1 MKPYTI
7 FFNYLTKFISSILFF
22 LATTITIILF
32 TIFNQNFM
40 AQQLNETNY
49 YEKLYT
55 NIKLEM
61 SYYVT
66 QSGLSDDILNNIFD
80 KELLRRTTEKMLD
93 NFYNNKDNTINKT
106 SIEENLMN
114 NINEELKDY
123 KLTEEDKTSINK
135 FITQMSSI
143 YETEISYSNI
153 LNKYHNSFNRIY
165 HILVALDILCITLF
179 IINYFITRYTLKERN
194 IIISLLTTA
203 TLITIIHLYLSNTL
217 DLGHLEF
224 YNDIISNLINYT
236 YQSIMSI
243 FNIVSTLYLVIS
255 LSLILYATKYTK
267 ELLKYKDKV
276 LIILAIIWMG
286 VIFMFS
292 AQVSDESKSS
302 SNKVTSAVV
311 NTVISIKKEN
321 ISEEKRQ
328 KIIEDKTFIVR
339 KSAHFTEYFILGLI
353 LILYLQTKEKL
364 ATKYV
369 ILAIIF
375 CVLYAT
381 SDEIHQLFVDGR
393 SCKIM
398 DILIDT
404 CGSSLAI
411 LGFTSIYKITT
422 NLKKQKE
429 LFIEQI

>member
-1 MKPYTI
+1 MKPHTI

-22 LATTITIILF
+22 LTTTITIILF

-106 SIEENLMN
+106 SVEENLTN

-339 KSAHFTEYFILGLI
+339 KTAHFTEYFILGLI

-364 ATKYV
+364 ATKYI

-381 SDEIHQLFVDGR
+381 GDEIHQLFVDGR

-411 LGFTSIYKITT
+411 LGFTSIYKLTT

>member
-106 SIEENLMN
+106 SVEENLMN

-123 KLTEEDKTSINK
+123 KLTEEDKTSIDK
-135 FITQMSSI
+135 FITQMSST
-143 YETEISYSNI
+143 YEMEISYSNI
-153 LNKYHNSFNRIY
+153 LNKYHNTFNRIY
-165 HILVALDILCITLF
+165 HILVALDLLCITLF

-243 FNIVSTLYLVIS
+243 FNIVSTIYLVIS

-276 LIILAIIWMG
+276 LIVLAIIWMG

-339 KSAHFTEYFILGLI
+339 KTAHFTEYFILGLI

-364 ATKYV
+364 ATKYI

-393 SCKIM
+393 SCKII

>member
-106 SIEENLMN
+106 SVEENLMN

-123 KLTEEDKTSINK
+123 KLTEEDKTSIDK
-135 FITQMSSI
+135 FITQMSST
-143 YETEISYSNI
+143 YEAEISYSNI
-153 LNKYHNSFNRIY
+153 LNKYHNTFNRIY

-194 IIISLLTTA
+194 IIISLLTT
-203 TLITIIHLYLSNTL
+203 TILITIIHLYLSNTL

-243 FNIVSTLYLVIS
+243 FNIVSTIYLVIS

-364 ATKYV
+364 ATKYI

-381 SDEIHQLFVDGR
+381 SDEIHQIFVDGR

-411 LGFTSIYKITT
+411 LGFTSIYKLTT

>member
-1 MKPYTI
+1 MKPHTI

-22 LATTITIILF
+22 LTTTITIILF

-49 YEKLYT
+49 YEKLYD

-106 SIEENLMN
+106 SVEENLMN

-135 FITQMSSI
+135 FITQMSST

-153 LNKYHNSFNRIY
+153 LNKYHNSFNKIY
-165 HILVALDILCITLF
+165 HILVALDILCIALF

-194 IIISLLTTA
+194 IIISLLTT
-203 TLITIIHLYLSNTL
+203 TILITIIHLYLSNTL

-243 FNIVSTLYLVIS
+243 FNIVSTIYLVIS

-311 NTVISIKKEN
+311 NTIISIKKEN

-339 KSAHFTEYFILGLI
+339 KTAHFTEYFILGLI

-364 ATKYV
+364 TTKYI

-393 SCKIM
+393 SCKII

-411 LGFTSIYKITT
+411 LGFTSVYKLAT

>member
-165 HILVALDILCITLF
+165 HILVALDILCIALF

-194 IIISLLTTA
+194 IIISLLTT
-203 TLITIIHLYLSNTL
+203 TILITIIHLYLSNTL

-243 FNIVSTLYLVIS
+243 FNIVSTIYLVIS

-364 ATKYV
+364 ATKYI

-411 LGFTSIYKITT
+411 LGFTSIYKLTT

>member
-153 LNKYHNSFNRIY
+153 LNKYHNTFNRIY
-165 HILVALDILCITLF
+165 HILVALDILCIALF

-194 IIISLLTTA
+194 IIISLLTT
-203 TLITIIHLYLSNTL
+203 TILITIIHLYLSNTL

-243 FNIVSTLYLVIS
+243 FNIVSTIYLVIS

-339 KSAHFTEYFILGLI
+339 KTAHFTEYFILGLI
-353 LILYLQTKEKL
+353 LILFLQTKEKL
-364 ATKYV
+364 TTKYI

>member
-32 TIFNQNFM
+32 TIFNQNFI

-165 HILVALDILCITLF
+165 HILVALDILCIALF

-194 IIISLLTTA
+194 IIISLLTT
-203 TLITIIHLYLSNTL
+203 TILITIIHLYLSNTL

-243 FNIVSTLYLVIS
+243 FNIVSTIYLVIS

-364 ATKYV
+364 ATKYI
-369 ILAIIF
+369 ILAIILV
-375 CVLYAT
+375 VLYAT

-393 SCKIM
+393 SCKII

-411 LGFTSIYKITT
+411 LGFTSIYKLTT
-422 NLKKQKE
+422 NLKRQKE

>member
-1 MKPYTI
+1 MKPHTI

-22 LATTITIILF
+22 LTTTITIILF

-49 YEKLYT
+49 YEKLYD

-106 SIEENLMN
+106 SVEENLMN

-135 FITQMSSI
+135 FITQMSST

-194 IIISLLTTA
+194 IIISLLTT
-203 TLITIIHLYLSNTL
+203 TILITIIHLYLSNTL

-243 FNIVSTLYLVIS
+243 FNIVSTIYLVIS

-276 LIILAIIWMG
+276 LIVLAIIWMG

-339 KSAHFTEYFILGLI
+339 KTAHFTEYFILGLI

-364 ATKYV
+364 TTKYI

-411 LGFTSIYKITT
+411 LGFTSIYKLTT

>member
-123 KLTEEDKTSINK
+123 KLTEEDKTSIDK
-135 FITQMSSI
+135 FITQMSST

-153 LNKYHNSFNRIY
+153 LNKYHNTFNRIY

-203 TLITIIHLYLSNTL
+203 ILITIIHLYLSNTL

-267 ELLKYKDKV
+267 ELLNYKDKV
-276 LIILAIIWMG
+276 LIVLAIIWMG

-364 ATKYV
+364 ATKYI

-411 LGFTSIYKITT
+411 LGFTSIYKLTT
-422 NLKKQKE
+422 NLKRQKE

>member
-1 MKPYTI
+1 MKPHTI

-22 LATTITIILF
+22 LTTTITIILF

-49 YEKLYT
+49 YEKLYD

-106 SIEENLMN
+106 SVEENLMN

-135 FITQMSSI
+135 FITQMSST
-143 YETEISYSNI
+143 YEMEISYSNI

-165 HILVALDILCITLF
+165 HILVALDILCIALF

-194 IIISLLTTA
+194 IIISLLTT
-203 TLITIIHLYLSNTL
+203 TILITIIHLYLSNTL

-243 FNIVSTLYLVIS
+243 FNIVSTIYLVIS

-339 KSAHFTEYFILGLI
+339 KTAHFTEYFILGLI

-364 ATKYV
+364 ATKYI

>member
-123 KLTEEDKTSINK
+123 KLTEEDKTSIDK
-135 FITQMSSI
+135 FITQMSST

-165 HILVALDILCITLF
+165 HILVALDILCIALF

-194 IIISLLTTA
+194 IIISLLTT
-203 TLITIIHLYLSNTL
+203 TVLITIIHLYLSNTL

-243 FNIVSTLYLVIS
+243 FNIVSTIYLVIS

-276 LIILAIIWMG
+276 LIVLAIIWMG

-339 KSAHFTEYFILGLI
+339 KTAHFTEYFILGLI

-364 ATKYV
+364 TTKYI

-393 SCKIM
+393 SCKII

-411 LGFTSIYKITT
+411 LGFTSIYKLTT

>member
-1 MKPYTI
+1 MKPHTI

-22 LATTITIILF
+22 LTTTITIILF

-106 SIEENLMN
+106 SVEENLMN

-135 FITQMSSI
+135 FITQMSST

-153 LNKYHNSFNRIY
+153 LNKYHNSFNRVY
-165 HILVALDILCITLF
+165 HILVALDILCIALF

-194 IIISLLTTA
+194 IIISLLTT
-203 TLITIIHLYLSNTL
+203 TILITIIHLYLSNTL

-243 FNIVSTLYLVIS
+243 FNIVSTIYLVIS

-286 VIFMFS
+286 IIFMFS

-339 KSAHFTEYFILGLI
+339 KTAHFTEYFILGLI
-353 LILYLQTKEKL
+353 LILFLQTKEKL
-364 ATKYV
+364 TTKYI

>member
-1 MKPYTI
+1 MKPHTI

-22 LATTITIILF
+22 LTTTITIILF
-32 TIFNQNFM
+32 TLFNQNFM

-106 SIEENLMN
+106 SVEENLMN

-135 FITQMSSI
+135 FITQMSST

-165 HILVALDILCITLF
+165 HILVALDLLCIALF

-194 IIISLLTTA
+194 IIISLLTT
-203 TLITIIHLYLSNTL
+203 TILITIIHLYLSNTL

-243 FNIVSTLYLVIS
+243 FNIVSTIYLVIS

-339 KSAHFTEYFILGLI
+339 KTAHFTEYFILGLI

-364 ATKYV
+364 TTKYI

-411 LGFTSIYKITT
+411 LGFTSIYKLTT

>member
-1 MKPYTI
+1 MKPHTI

-22 LATTITIILF
+22 LTTTITIILF

-66 QSGLSDDILNNIFD
+66 QSGLSADILNNIFD

-106 SIEENLMN
+106 SVEENLMN

-135 FITQMSSI
+135 FITQMSST

-165 HILVALDILCITLF
+165 HILVALDILCIALF

-276 LIILAIIWMG
+276 LIILTIIWMG

>member
-1 MKPYTI
+1 MKPHTI

-55 NIKLEM
+55 NLKLEM

-165 HILVALDILCITLF
+165 HILVALDLLCITLF

-243 FNIVSTLYLVIS
+243 FNIVSTIYLVIS

-276 LIILAIIWMG
+276 LIVLAIIWMG

-364 ATKYV
+364 APKYI

-411 LGFTSIYKITT
+411 LGFTSIYKLTT

>member
-114 NINEELKDY
+114 NINEELKEY

-165 HILVALDILCITLF
+165 HILVALDLLCITLF

-194 IIISLLTTA
+194 IIISLLTT
-203 TLITIIHLYLSNTL
+203 TILITIIHLYLSNTL

-243 FNIVSTLYLVIS
+243 FNIVSTIYLVIS

-339 KSAHFTEYFILGLI
+339 KTAHFTEYFILGLI

-364 ATKYV
+364 TTKYI

>member
-123 KLTEEDKTSINK
+123 KLTEEDKTSIDK
-135 FITQMSSI
+135 FITQMSST
-143 YETEISYSNI
+143 YEMEISYSNI

-165 HILVALDILCITLF
+165 HILVALDLLCITLF

-194 IIISLLTTA
+194 IIISLLTTT

-243 FNIVSTLYLVIS
+243 FNIVSTIYLVIS

-364 ATKYV
+364 ATKYI

-375 CVLYAT
+375 CVLYAI

-411 LGFTSIYKITT
+411 IGFTSIYKLTT

>member
-1 MKPYTI
+1 MKPHTI

-22 LATTITIILF
+22 LTTTITIILF

-106 SIEENLMN
+106 SVEENLMN

-135 FITQMSSI
+135 FITQMSST

-153 LNKYHNSFNRIY
+153 LNKYHNSFNRVY
-165 HILVALDILCITLF
+165 HILVALDILCIALF

-194 IIISLLTTA
+194 IIISLLTT
-203 TLITIIHLYLSNTL
+203 TILITIIHLYLSNTL

-243 FNIVSTLYLVIS
+243 FNIVSTIYLVIS

-339 KSAHFTEYFILGLI
+339 KTAHFTEYFILGLI
-353 LILYLQTKEKL
+353 LILFLQTKEKL
-364 ATKYV
+364 TTKYI

-393 SCKIM
+393 SCKII

-411 LGFTSIYKITT
+411 LGFTSIYKLTT

>member
-1 MKPYTI
+1 
-7 FFNYLTKFISSILFF
+7 
-22 LATTITIILF
+22 
-32 TIFNQNFM
+32 M

>member
-106 SIEENLMN
+106 SVEENLMN

-123 KLTEEDKTSINK
+123 KLTEEDKTSIDK
-135 FITQMSSI
+135 FITQMSST
-143 YETEISYSNI
+143 YEMEISYSNI

-165 HILVALDILCITLF
+165 HILVALDILCIALF

-194 IIISLLTTA
+194 IIISLLTT
-203 TLITIIHLYLSNTL
+203 TVLITIIHLYLSNTL

-364 ATKYV
+364 ATKYI

-411 LGFTSIYKITT
+411 LGFTSIYKLTT

>member
-1 MKPYTI
+1 MKTHTI

-22 LATTITIILF
+22 LTTTITIILF

-49 YEKLYT
+49 YEKLYD

-106 SIEENLMN
+106 SVEENLMN

-135 FITQMSSI
+135 FITQMSST

-165 HILVALDILCITLF
+165 HILVALDILCIALF

-194 IIISLLTTA
+194 IIISLLTT
-203 TLITIIHLYLSNTL
+203 TILITIIHLYLSNTL

-243 FNIVSTLYLVIS
+243 FNIVSTIYLVIS

-339 KSAHFTEYFILGLI
+339 KTAHFTEYFILGLI

-364 ATKYV
+364 TTKYI

-393 SCKIM
+393 SCKII

-404 CGSSLAI
+404 FGSSLAI

>member
-1 MKPYTI
+1 MKPHTI

-22 LATTITIILF
+22 LTTTITIILF

-49 YEKLYT
+49 YEKLYD

-80 KELLRRTTEKMLD
+80 KVLLRRTTEKMLD

-106 SIEENLMN
+106 SVEENLMN

-135 FITQMSSI
+135 FITQMSST
-143 YETEISYSNI
+143 YEMEISYSNI

-165 HILVALDILCITLF
+165 HILVALDILCIALF

-194 IIISLLTTA
+194 IIISLLTT
-203 TLITIIHLYLSNTL
+203 TILITIIHLYLSNTL

-243 FNIVSTLYLVIS
+243 FNIVSTIYLVIS

-339 KSAHFTEYFILGLI
+339 KTAHFTEYFILGLI

-364 ATKYV
+364 ATKYI

>member
-22 LATTITIILF
+22 LTTTITIILF

-49 YEKLYT
+49 YEKLYD

-123 KLTEEDKTSINK
+123 KLTEEDKTSIDK
-135 FITQMSSI
+135 FITQMSST
-143 YETEISYSNI
+143 YEAEISYSNI

-194 IIISLLTTA
+194 IIISLLTT
-203 TLITIIHLYLSNTL
+203 TILITIIHLYLSNTL

-243 FNIVSTLYLVIS
+243 FNIVSTIYLVIS

-339 KSAHFTEYFILGLI
+339 KTAHFTEYFILGLI
-353 LILYLQTKEKL
+353 FILYLQTKEKL
-364 ATKYV
+364 APKYI

-381 SDEIHQLFVDGR
+381 GDEIHQLFVDGR

-411 LGFTSIYKITT
+411 LGFTSIYKLTT

>member
-123 KLTEEDKTSINK
+123 KLTEEDKTSIDK
-135 FITQMSSI
+135 FITQMSST
-143 YETEISYSNI
+143 YEAEISYSNI
-153 LNKYHNSFNRIY
+153 LNKYHNTFNRIY
-165 HILVALDILCITLF
+165 HILVALDLLCIALF

-194 IIISLLTTA
+194 IIISLLTT
-203 TLITIIHLYLSNTL
+203 TILITIIHLYLSYTL

-364 ATKYV
+364 ATKYI

-411 LGFTSIYKITT
+411 LGFTSIYKLTT

>member
-1 MKPYTI
+1 MKPHTI

-22 LATTITIILF
+22 LTTTITIILF

-106 SIEENLMN
+106 SVEENLMN

-135 FITQMSSI
+135 FITQMSST

-153 LNKYHNSFNRIY
+153 LNKYHNSFNKIY
-165 HILVALDILCITLF
+165 HILVALDLLCITLF

-194 IIISLLTTA
+194 IIISLLTT
-203 TLITIIHLYLSNTL
+203 TILITIIHLYLSNTL

-243 FNIVSTLYLVIS
+243 FNIVSTIYLVIS

-339 KSAHFTEYFILGLI
+339 KTAHFTEYFILGLI

-364 ATKYV
+364 TTKYI

-393 SCKIM
+393 SCKII

>member
-106 SIEENLMN
+106 SVEENLMN

-123 KLTEEDKTSINK
+123 KLTEEDKTSIDK

-194 IIISLLTTA
+194 IIISLLTT
-203 TLITIIHLYLSNTL
+203 TVLITIIHLYLSNTL

-243 FNIVSTLYLVIS
+243 FNIVSTIYLVIS

-364 ATKYV
+364 ATKYI

-393 SCKIM
+393 SCKVM

-411 LGFTSIYKITT
+411 LGFTSIYKLTT

>member
-1 MKPYTI
+1 MKPHTI

-22 LATTITIILF
+22 LTTTITIILF

-80 KELLRRTTEKMLD
+80 KELLRRTTEKMLN

-106 SIEENLMN
+106 SVEENLMN

-135 FITQMSSI
+135 FITQMSST

-153 LNKYHNSFNRIY
+153 LNKYHNSFNRVY

-194 IIISLLTTA
+194 IIISLLTT
-203 TLITIIHLYLSNTL
+203 TILITIIHLYLSNTL

-243 FNIVSTLYLVIS
+243 FNIVSTIYLVIS

-339 KSAHFTEYFILGLI
+339 KTAHFTEYFILGLI

-364 ATKYV
+364 TTKYI

-404 CGSSLAI
+404 CGRSLAI

>member
-1 MKPYTI
+1 MKPHTI

-22 LATTITIILF
+22 LTTTITIILF

-93 NFYNNKDNTINKT
+93 NFYTNKDNTINKT

-135 FITQMSSI
+135 FITQMSST
-143 YETEISYSNI
+143 YEMEISYSNI

-339 KSAHFTEYFILGLI
+339 KTAHFTEYFILGLI

-364 ATKYV
+364 ATKYI

-381 SDEIHQLFVDGR
+381 GDEIHQLFVDGR

-411 LGFTSIYKITT
+411 LEFTSIYKLTT

>member
-1 MKPYTI
+1 MKPHTI

-22 LATTITIILF
+22 LTTTITIILF

-106 SIEENLMN
+106 SVEENLMN

-135 FITQMSSI
+135 FITQMSST

-153 LNKYHNSFNRIY
+153 LNKYHNSFNRVY

-194 IIISLLTTA
+194 IIISLLTT
-203 TLITIIHLYLSNTL
+203 TILITIIHLYLSNTL

-243 FNIVSTLYLVIS
+243 FNIVSTIYLVIS

-276 LIILAIIWMG
+276 LIVLAIIWMG

-339 KSAHFTEYFILGLI
+339 KTAHFTEYFILGLI
-353 LILYLQTKEKL
+353 LILFLQTKEKL
-364 ATKYV
+364 TAKYI

-398 DILIDT
+398 DIIIDT

>member
-106 SIEENLMN
+106 SVEENLMN

-123 KLTEEDKTSINK
+123 KLAEEDKTSIDK
-135 FITQMSSI
+135 FITQMSST

-153 LNKYHNSFNRIY
+153 LNKYHNTFNRIY
-165 HILVALDILCITLF
+165 HILVALDILCIALF

-243 FNIVSTLYLVIS
+243 FNIVSTIYLVIS

-276 LIILAIIWMG
+276 LIVLAIIWMG

-364 ATKYV
+364 ATKYI

-411 LGFTSIYKITT
+411 LGFTSIYKLTT

>member
-1 MKPYTI
+1 MKPHTI

-22 LATTITIILF
+22 LTTTITIILF

-106 SIEENLMN
+106 SVEENLMN

-135 FITQMSSI
+135 FITQMSST

-165 HILVALDILCITLF
+165 HILVALDLLCIALF

-194 IIISLLTTA
+194 IIISLLTT
-203 TLITIIHLYLSNTL
+203 TILITIIHLYLSNTL

-243 FNIVSTLYLVIS
+243 FNIVSTIYLVIS

-339 KSAHFTEYFILGLI
+339 KTAHFTEYFILGLI

-364 ATKYV
+364 TTKYI

-375 CVLYAT
+375 CVLYAA

-393 SCKIM
+393 SCKII

>member
-1 MKPYTI
+1 MKPHTI

-22 LATTITIILF
+22 LTTTITIILF

-49 YEKLYT
+49 YEKLYD

-106 SIEENLMN
+106 SVEENLMN

-135 FITQMSSI
+135 FITQMSST

-165 HILVALDILCITLF
+165 HILVALDILCIALF

-194 IIISLLTTA
+194 IIISLLTT
-203 TLITIIHLYLSNTL
+203 TVLITIIHLYLSNTL

-243 FNIVSTLYLVIS
+243 FNIVSTIYLVIS

-339 KSAHFTEYFILGLI
+339 KTAHFTEYFILGLI

-364 ATKYV
+364 ATKYI
-369 ILAIIF
+369 ILDIIF

-393 SCKIM
+393 SCKII

-411 LGFTSIYKITT
+411 LGFTSIYKLTT

>member
-1 MKPYTI
+1 MKPHTI

-93 NFYNNKDNTINKT
+93 NFYNNKDNAINKT

-153 LNKYHNSFNRIY
+153 LNKYHNTFNRIY
-165 HILVALDILCITLF
+165 HILVALDILCIALF

-243 FNIVSTLYLVIS
+243 FNIVSTIYLVIS

-364 ATKYV
+364 APKYI

-411 LGFTSIYKITT
+411 LGFTSIYKLTT

>member
-106 SIEENLMN
+106 SVEENLMN

-165 HILVALDILCITLF
+165 HILVALDILCIALF

-194 IIISLLTTA
+194 IIISLLTT
-203 TLITIIHLYLSNTL
+203 TILITIIHLYLSNTL

-243 FNIVSTLYLVIS
+243 FNIVSTIYLVIS

-364 ATKYV
+364 ATKYI

-411 LGFTSIYKITT
+411 LGFTSIYKLTT

>member
-1 MKPYTI
+1 MKPHTI

-22 LATTITIILF
+22 LTTTITIILF

-106 SIEENLMN
+106 SVEENLMN

-135 FITQMSSI
+135 FITQMSST

-203 TLITIIHLYLSNTL
+203 TLITIIHLCLSNTL

-243 FNIVSTLYLVIS
+243 FNIVSTIYLVIS

-339 KSAHFTEYFILGLI
+339 KTAHFTEYFILGLI

-364 ATKYV
+364 ATKYI

-381 SDEIHQLFVDGR
+381 GDEIHQLFVDGR

-411 LGFTSIYKITT
+411 LGFTSIYKLTT

>member
-1 MKPYTI
+1 MKPHTI

-49 YEKLYT
+49 YEKLYD

-106 SIEENLMN
+106 SVEENLMN

-135 FITQMSSI
+135 FITQMSST

-165 HILVALDILCITLF
+165 HILVALDLLCITLF

-194 IIISLLTTA
+194 IIISLLTT
-203 TLITIIHLYLSNTL
+203 TILITIIHLYLSNTL

-243 FNIVSTLYLVIS
+243 FNIVSTIYLVIS

-339 KSAHFTEYFILGLI
+339 KTAHFTEYFILGLI
-353 LILYLQTKEKL
+353 LILFLQTKEKL
-364 ATKYV
+364 TTKYI

>member
-1 MKPYTI
+1 MKPHTI

-123 KLTEEDKTSINK
+123 KLTEEDKTSIDK
-135 FITQMSSI
+135 FITQMSST
-143 YETEISYSNI
+143 YEMEISYSNI

-243 FNIVSTLYLVIS
+243 FNIVSTIYLVIS

-364 ATKYV
+364 ATKYI

>member
-1 MKPYTI
+1 MKPHTI

-22 LATTITIILF
+22 LTTTITIILF

-49 YEKLYT
+49 YEKLYD

-106 SIEENLMN
+106 SVEENLMN

-135 FITQMSSI
+135 FITQMSST

-165 HILVALDILCITLF
+165 HILVALDILCIALF

-194 IIISLLTTA
+194 IIISLLTT
-203 TLITIIHLYLSNTL
+203 TILITIIHLYLSNTL

-243 FNIVSTLYLVIS
+243 FNIVSTIYLVIS

-339 KSAHFTEYFILGLI
+339 KTAHFTEYFILGLI

-364 ATKYV
+364 TTKYI

-393 SCKIM
+393 SCKII

-411 LGFTSIYKITT
+411 LGFTSIYKLTT

>member
-123 KLTEEDKTSINK
+123 KLTEEDKTSIDK
-135 FITQMSSI
+135 FITQMSST

-165 HILVALDILCITLF
+165 HILVALDILCIALF

-194 IIISLLTTA
+194 IIISLLTT
-203 TLITIIHLYLSNTL
+203 TVLITIIHLYLSNTL

-243 FNIVSTLYLVIS
+243 FNIVSTIYLVIS

-276 LIILAIIWMG
+276 LIVLAIIWMG

-339 KSAHFTEYFILGLI
+339 KTAHFTEYFILGLI

-364 ATKYV
+364 TTKYI

-393 SCKIM
+393 SCKII